1 VTGALLHIATF
12 VTRHA
17 IPMGCNATA
26 VDARRTLDARTN
38 KQGKLDDQE
47 CSGACRWQNPYL
59 PVFGQPPGS
68 AHCMVYSADW
78 WEAYNVHES
87 MLDFRVTV
95 SINAT
100 DSNVTSLQLQPSSP
114 RGRSADGAVGASL
127 TGDLLP
133 YSAFPVL
140 SSKYLLMPSLGSVQT
155 LDPNKWMVLDPSM
168 LTFDGTE
175 CNKIGVGFN
184 AFRWVA
190 LAHCKQLVL

>member
-1 VTGALLHIATF
+1 
-12 VTRHA
+12 
-17 IPMGCNATA
+17 
-26 VDARRTLDARTN
+26 
-38 KQGKLDDQE
+38 
-47 CSGACRWQNPYL
+47 
-59 PVFGQPPGS
+59 
-68 AHCMVYSADW
+68 MVYSADW

-100 DSNVTSLQLQPSSP
+100 DSNTTSLQLQPSSP

-190 LAHCKQLVL
+190 LAHCKQLVLRLTLLSGQRGPSCAMPVLCGTVSGCSKTAHDSGSSGMTWI